1 LIADLF
7 PVSAVTEPRTVRLRD
22 REIPYLLKRSRQRR
36 RIVLTVDEQ
45 GLAVSAP
52 WRSSEQRIVSV
63 ILDAESWVLKKL
75 KTWSALP
82 VRGQTWADGDR
93 IKFLGA
99 DLALSVVGEASVSIT
114 TLEAGHTLR
123 IQLADAQDGS
133 AVKTAVIHWY
143 RRHALS
149 NFTKRIAE
157 LAPRVGVALPR
168 LFLSSARTRW
178 GSCNADRQVR
188 LNWRLIQASQPTID
202 YVVVHELAHLIEM
215 NHSKRFWNL
224 VAGVCPG
231 HKEAR
236 VELDRMGR
244 YYLDL

>member
-1 LIADLF
+1 MIADLF
-7 PVSAVTEPRTVRLRD
+7 PVTAVTEPKVVRLHD

-52 WRSSEQRIVSV
+52 WRSSEQRVVAV

-75 KTWSALP
+75 QAWSALP
-82 VRGQTWADGDR
+82 VRHQTWADGDQ
-93 IKFLGA
+93 IKFLGT
-99 DLALSVVGEASVSIT
+99 DLALCVVEDASVSIT
-114 TLEAGHTLR
+114 ALETGHILR
-123 IQLADAQDGS
+123 IQLPDSQDGN

-143 RRHALS
+143 RRHAQA
-149 NFTKRIAE
+149 NFAKRIAE
-157 LAPRVGVALPR
+157 LAPRLGVAPPR
-168 LFLSSARTRW
+168 FFLSSARTRW
-178 GSCNADRQVR
+178 GSCNADWQVR
-188 LNWRLIQASQPTID
+188 LNWRLIQASQSTID

-224 VAGVCPG
+224 VASVCPA
-231 HKEAR
+231 HKDAR
-236 VELDRMGR
+236 AELDRMGR